1 VESYFWP
8 ILGALLGLV
17 AGSFLSALVVRWPR
31 GESLAG
37 RSRCDGCGRQLKW
50 TELVPLLSALRSR
63 GRCKSC
69 GARIDWRHP
78 ALELAAA
85 VVGLL
90 AMLASP
96 GWVGLSGAILGWALL
111 ALLALDAEHQWLPDR
126 ITLPLLALG
135 LWLGAG
141 DMTDRLAGAAIGGG
155 ALLALALGY
164 KWLRGRDGMG
174 LGDVKLMAAL
184 GAWLGPLL
192 LGPLLLV
199 AALIGLMMAAG
210 LKLRGKPLPA
220 GGRIPFGACLAAAA
234 FPIWLL
240 ASATA
245 WAGST
250 GA

>member
-1 VESYFWP
+1 MIVWP

-17 AGSFLSALVVRWPR
+17 AGSFLSTLVVRWPK

-37 RSRCDGCGRQLKW
+37 RSRCDGCGRQLGVW
-50 TELVPLLSALRSR
+50 ELIPLFSALMLR

-69 GARIDWRHP
+69 GARIDGRHL

-85 VVGLL
+85 TTGLL

-96 GWVGLSGAILGWALL
+96 GMMGLSGALLGWGLL
-111 ALLALDAEHQWLPDR
+111 ALLALDADHQWLPDR

-135 LWLGAG
+135 LLLGAG
-141 DMTDRLAGAAIGGG
+141 DITDRLLGAAIGGG
-155 ALLALALGY
+155 ALLLLALAY
-164 KWLRGRDGMG
+164 RALRGREGMG

-192 LGPLLLV
+192 LGPLLLL
-199 AALIGLMMAAG
+199 ASAMGLLMALG
-210 LKLRGKPLPA
+210 LKARGKALPA
-220 GGRIPFGACLAAAA
+220 GGRLPFGACLAAAA
-234 FPIWLL
+234 FPLWLF

-245 WAGST
+245 WA
-250 GA
+250 